1 MPSYASSILIAIFGI
16 LGLSALQ
23 FGVRPDSSR
32 VALLVP
38 PWQGD
43 GLRRAAATG
52 LAIVDFHWGRH
63 VIILDT
69 GGNPDALA
77 KLQKMNLWLLDATG
91 DLLCRAENERI

>member
-38 PWQGD
+38 PRQGD

-52 LAIVDFHWGRH
+52 LAIVDFHWAGTLSSL
-63 VIILDT
+63 IPAAIPTLSQ
-69 GGNPDALA
+69 NCE
-77 KLQKMNLWLLDATG
+77 K
-91 DLLCRAENERI
+91 